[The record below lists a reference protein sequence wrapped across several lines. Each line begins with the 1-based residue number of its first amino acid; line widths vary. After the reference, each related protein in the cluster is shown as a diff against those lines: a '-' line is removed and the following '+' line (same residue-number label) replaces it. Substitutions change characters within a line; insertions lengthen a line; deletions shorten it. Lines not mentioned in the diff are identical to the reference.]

1 MAALFLAD
9 GTERTRRVP
18 GSQTG
23 LELGD
28 LREGITYLVRV
39 SALAGGREGSAAT
52 LTVHLSKS
60 MPGFGIR
67 SPGAVFSSP
76 VACVGPL
83 YLHKPSG
90 HRGGHRA
97 PLGTPR

>member
-1 MAALFLAD
+1 MLSVPLPAD

-28 LREGITYLVRV
+28 LREGVTYLVRV

-52 LTVHLSKS
+52 VTIRLRKSLS
-60 MPGFGIR
+60 GFGIT
-67 SPGAVFSSP
+67 SLSVVSSSP
-76 VACVGPL
+76 LECPL
-83 YLHKPSG
+83 CPHKPSG
-90 HRGGHRA
+90 TRA
-97 PLGTPR
+97 AVGPLWAP